1 MLKKYIRPFAY
12 LSVIALSLSFVIS
25 CEEDFT
31 DINSSI
37 ATNNQFST
45 NDTILEVQIVG
56 KDVERVRA
64 DGIDLGTSGQL
75 GVLGQYLLGVYDN
88 NNYKKIEAS
97 IISQLQ
103 IPIAD
108 SLQIPSYG
116 ADTTVVTSFDGVL
129 LKIPYQATLNET
141 TSSGPDFTLDSIIGD
156 QNTPF
161 TLNVFR
167 LSTFLNT
174 LDPTNPAVQNSFSS
188 DHVYDV
194 FSEKLNTVDNIQF
207 TPNRRDTIQ
216 VIERRLSTG
225 VFYEN
230 DTIKYDNSNPYI
242 AIPLKS
248 DRIKELFF
256 DEYGTSN
263 FSSQD
268 AFNDYFR
275 GIKIQAEGNNGS
287 LMSLD
292 LNSTTAEPMIEIY
305 YTHTVFV
312 SGGTVVIDTI
322 KKRNVFLLSGV
333 RNSEYKMTNAV
344 QSPTSNQFTIQ
355 GTAGANAQVKIFGDD
370 LDNNGVSDAL
380 DILRTKDWL
389 INDATLT
396 FYVDKDVVGFDTIST
411 PSRLFLFRDGLTS
424 ANVEQQTQILDYVTE
439 SNQVGGF
446 LSLDD
451 TRRPDMYT
459 FNITDYV
466 SELVLGTF
474 NTKDLLGLKA
484 FNPTDLPATSEDV
497 VIKKYSWNPKAV
509 MLLNQELLNGAR
521 RAQLKISYS
530 KKTD

>member
-12 LSVIALSLSFVIS
+12 LSVFALSLSFVIS

-31 DINSSI
+31 DINSAI

-45 NDTILEVQIVG
+45 NDTILEVEIIG
-56 KDVERVRA
+56 KNVERVRA
-64 DGIDLGTSGQL
+64 DGIAFGGA
-75 GVLGQYLLGVYDN
+75 LGQYLLGVYNDN
-88 NNYKKIEAS
+88 KYKKIEAS

-108 SLQIPSYG
+108 SLKIPSFG
-116 ADTTVVTSFDGVL
+116 ADTTVVTTFDGVL

-141 TSSGPDFTLDSIIGD
+141 TSDGPDFILDSIIGD
-156 QNTPF
+156 QSVPF

-174 LDPTNPAVQNSFSS
+174 LDPSNPAIQNSFSS

-216 VIERRLSTG
+216 VIERKIGG
-225 VFYEN
+225 VVYTR

-242 AIPLKS
+242 AIPLKN

-263 FSSQD
+263 FSSQA

-275 GIKIQAEGNNGS
+275 GIKVQAEGNNGS
-287 LMSLD
+287 LMSLN
-292 LNSTTAEPMIEIY
+292 LNSNTTQPMIEIY

-322 KKRNVFLLSGV
+322 KKKNIFLLSGV
-333 RNSEYKMTNAV
+333 RNSEYKMTSAV
-344 QSPTSNQFTIQ
+344 QSPASNQFALQ
-355 GTAGANAQVKIFGDD
+355 GTAGTTAEVKIFGDD
-370 LDNNGVSDAL
+370 LDNNGVSDVI
-380 DILRTKDWL
+380 DVLRTKDWL

-396 FYVDKDVVGFDTIST
+396 FYVDKDAVGFDTIST
-411 PSRLFLFRDGLTS
+411 PSILYLFRAGLTS
-424 ANVEQQTQILDYVTE
+424 SNVEQQTQVLDYITE
-439 SNQVGGF
+439 QDQTGGF

-451 TRRPDMYT
+451 TRKPDMYT
-459 FNITDYV
+459 FKITDYV
-466 SELVLGTF
+466 SELVAGRLNTTDPLGIKVF
-474 NTKDLLGLKA
+474 NTTDPI
-484 FNPTDLPATSEDV
+484 NPSLSSIDTILRP
-497 VIKKYSWNPKAV
+497 YNWNPKAV
-509 MLLNQELLNGAR
+509 MLLNQELVNGSR
-521 RAQLKISYS
+521 KAQLKISYS
-530 KKTD
+530 KKID